1 MRQKSWGTLL
11 EAGYLQGEPRC
22 WRRGQER
29 DILPYFLYYSLL
41 NFILYFIFKTLG
53 YKRVR
58 EKENALRD
66 NQEPGSEFE
75 MSSDRAM
82 VLKLGHRYP
91 RGTLLDP

>member
-1 MRQKSWGTLL
+1 M
-11 EAGYLQGEPRC
+11 
-22 WRRGQER
+22 
-29 DILPYFLYYSLL
+29 
-41 NFILYFIFKTLG
+41 
-53 YKRVR
+53 R